1 MGRLQLLCV
10 YAATGDAEIHAGRR
24 GVASG
29 AARRFS
35 ELCPGWVLCADKR
48 NALGRWQPMASGRRW
63 KTRMTFAEI
72 LSSLIP
78 IVSVATRYLI
88 LLLLTL

>member
-1 MGRLQLLCV
+1 
-10 YAATGDAEIHAGRR
+10 
-24 GVASG
+24 
-29 AARRFS
+29 
-35 ELCPGWVLCADKR
+35 
-48 NALGRWQPMASGRRW
+48 MASGRRW